1 MQNLP
6 LPRCIICLQ
15 DATWTLNVQKTG
27 TDTVYQGAVNG
38 QITITNP
45 QNVPVTVYNIND
57 YVQGGPQSTVSCG
70 SPVPF
75 QVGQYSSAMRMIAGP
90 NTEQYDGRSA
100 CQDSTGRSSSR

>member
-1 MQNLP
+1 MLHCVDCTSITFP
-6 LPRCIICLQ
+6 VSSVQ

-27 TDTVYQGAVNG
+27 TDTSYQGAVNG

-57 YVQGGPQSTVSCG
+57 YVQGGPQATVACG

-75 QVGQYSSAMRMIAGP
+75 QVGK
-90 NTEQYDGRSA
+90 
-100 CQDSTGRSSSR
+100 ST